1 MTKKDIID
9 IVSNKT
15 RLKKNH
21 TKAVVECIFDVFI
34 EMLARDK
41 RIEIRNFGVF
51 KVKDTPA
58 RVGRNPVTKE
68 AAPVPPRRI
77 VQFKAG
83 KEMKEQVNQFIE
95 DRKRQETTDLESMK
109 RQEESSRGEA
119 PETPRDSPESSRP
132 ESSSGDQEWTS

>member
-9 IVSNKT
+9 IVSDKT

-21 TKAVVECIFDVFI
+21 TKAVVECVFDVFI
-34 EMLARDK
+34 QMLARDR

-83 KEMKEQVNQFIE
+83 KEMKELVNKLSALKKE
-95 DRKRQETTDLESMK
+95 AANPENN
-109 RQEESSRGEA
+109 SSISNNDAAGRTQASE
-119 PETPRDSPESSRP
+119 
-132 ESSSGDQEWTS
+132 

>member
-9 IVSNKT
+9 IVSNRT

-83 KEMKEQVNQFIE
+83 KDMKEQVNQYIE
-95 DRKRQETTDLESMK
+95 DKKRKETTDLESMK
-109 RQEESSRGEA
+109 REEESSGNQTGEGGDR
-119 PETPRDSPESSRP
+119 PETPGE
-132 ESSSGDQEWTS
+132 QEWTS